1 MIVGPLYALIGAALV
16 LVTVW
21 TPWLALDV
29 LLLWSGIAF
38 IAVSFAYWRNQPR
51 LFRKRYTGQL
61 PTLIHGLF
69 APFFVCTHLYNRWA
83 RHRDTEP
90 AIQKI
95 ASGLYVGARLTRHD
109 LNYIQTQG
117 IGGILDVTAEFESLT
132 SFSETREISYLSV
145 PVLDHA
151 YPSRSQLMRALQWIH
166 QQRMRGETV
175 VVHCALGRGRS
186 VMVAAA
192 YLWALEPDKN
202 LNSVLNSIRS
212 VRPKAQLNRRQF
224 RALSRFQQ
232 DGALRLDRPIAWI
245 IANPAAGGGK
255 WQKHKQY
262 IQDYLGED
270 YRVVVHHTR
279 HNRRTYQLACRA
291 VAHHA
296 DVVIAAGGDGTVNA
310 VARAL
315 VNTDTPLGV
324 LPLGT
329 ANALCHALWGIKSK
343 FLSIDAACEVILDG
357 IPNRID
363 TARCNGRIALLV
375 VGVGFEQQMIRY
387 AAREQKNQS
396 GQWAYLQGL
405 LGAANQNTKM
415 TLSIRIDKQPS
426 QTIETTSMVIANA
439 APMTTLLAQGRGQ
452 PNHADGKLDVT
463 WLTPS
468 ATKTG
473 TVLSLAELALTSL
486 LDTPVGRFTHHQQAT
501 HVAVRFPHTTDY
513 VIDGEIYR
521 DRKLDIRI
529 QPRSLS
535 ILSPAV
541 EDEETD

>member
-1 MIVGPLYALIGAALV
+1 VIVGPLYALIGAALV

-38 IAVSFAYWRNQPR
+38 IAVSFAYWRIQPR
-51 LFRKRYTGQL
+51 HFRKRYTGQL

-69 APFFVCTHLYNRWA
+69 APFFVFTHLYNRWA

-117 IGGILDVTAEFESLT
+117 IGGILDVTAEFESLN

-212 VRPKAQLNRRQF
+212 IRPKAQLNRRQF

-245 IANPAAGGGK
+245 IANP
-255 WQKHKQY
+255 
-262 IQDYLGED
+262 
-270 YRVVVHHTR
+270 
-279 HNRRTYQLACRA
+279 
-291 VAHHA
+291 
-296 DVVIAAGGDGTVNA
+296 AAGGDGTVNA

-473 TVLSLAELALTSL
+473 AVLSLAELALTSL